1 MFERNGAGR
10 RAAHPPTVPGVPST
24 DVDDATLIARARGGD
39 ASGFAGL
46 FARHRAALHRIAL
59 AMTGREAQAEE
70 FVQETFLR
78 AYRHLDRVVL
88 ASGASLRPW
97 LQRILVHIIYDDGAR
112 RRPTTQPLD
121 ALHERIASAGEPSTE
136 RRVEDR
142 ELRHAVAEAIRQL
155 PEKHRLVVV
164 LFYLEDLDVDAIAEA
179 IGVPAGTVKSRLFYG
194 RARLRELLADAPTG
208 AAATTAATDA
218 AAAPAPA

>member
-1 MFERNGAGR
+1 MFVRSSAAR
-10 RAAHPPTVPGVPST
+10 RPAHPPAVPGAPST
-24 DVDDATLIARARGGD
+24 DVDDATLIARARDGD

-46 FARHRAALHRIAL
+46 FARHRAALHRVAL

-88 ASGASLRPW
+88 APGASLRPW

-112 RRPTTQPLD
+112 RRHATQPLD
-121 ALHERIASAGEPSTE
+121 ALHERVAADGEPSTE
-136 RRVEDR
+136 RRVLDR
-142 ELRHAVAEAIRQL
+142 ELRRDVAEAIRQL

-164 LFYLEDLDVDAIAEA
+164 LFYLEDLDVDAIAAA

-194 RARLRELLADAPTG
+194 RARLRELLADAPS
-208 AAATTAATDA
+208 AAAPATDA
-218 AAAPAPA
+218 APAPSPA